1 MTVRALLVDDEA
13 PARSELRYLLQAHA
27 EVKVVGEAA
36 SAAEAIELTRE
47 LAYDVVFLDV
57 EMPGAIGLE
66 TAPHIH
72 ERPEP
77 PAIVFVTAHAEYAV
91 DAFAVEAFDYLLK
104 PVDPERLARVVERLR
119 ERSHENAVPVDKV
132 PVVAGGGTELLD
144 PDQIHYAHAEG
155 DYSRVHTYDRT
166 YLCTSSLGELE
177 GRLGSRF
184 ARIHRSYLVNLAKV
198 AGVRRASD
206 RFRLQLTDESRTELD
221 VVAAPV
227 ARGARAPRAS
237 RGVSGSRGT
246 HRSSRRPRRRAR
258 RARSAF
264 RRCDCDPHGD
274 VELVE
279 RSKAV
284 EVGHVVA
291 GVQPALQARLGEQR
305 AHGGSFRRVDRR
317 HHFEHE
323 AAPLRAQP
331 LGERV
336 GGNGFERP
344 ARGLSVG
351 CAPVV
356 ERRGQRLHLQVGP
369 AGRPGEPVEA
379 LGERGAAGPA
389 RARAGRRSA
398 GRRRRRSC
406 VQTRPCGRSMH
417 ATSPYEPRKPLEL
430 ALCLGGNTCVLRP
443 LDDRSEHAVDVQE
456 ERRPRGL
463 GGKRGERVHAP

>member
-1 MTVRALLVDDEA
+1 M
-13 PARSELRYLLQAHA
+13 
-27 EVKVVGEAA
+27 
-36 SAAEAIELTRE
+36 
-47 LAYDVVFLDV
+47 
-57 EMPGAIGLE
+57 
-66 TAPHIH
+66 
-72 ERPEP
+72 
-77 PAIVFVTAHAEYAV
+77 FVTAHAEYAV

-155 DYSRVHTYDRT
+155 DYSRVHTYDRA

-177 GRLGSRF
+177 DRLGPRF

-206 RFRLQLTDESRTELD
+206 RFRLQLADESRTELD
-221 VVAAPV
+221 V
-227 ARGARAPRAS
+227 
-237 RGVSGSRGT
+237 
-246 HRSSRRPRRRAR
+246 SRRQSREVRERLGHLEAFQDLEERIGRADDHVGEVAEL
-258 RARSAF
+258 ARSF
-264 RRCDCDPHGD
+264 RRCNCDPHGD

-291 GVQPALQARLGEQR
+291 GVQPALQARLGEER
-305 AHGGSFRRVDRR
+305 THGGSFRRVDRR
-317 HHFEHE
+317 HHFENE

-351 CAPVV
+351 CPPVV
-356 ERRGQRLHLQVGP
+356 ERRRQRLHLQVGP
-369 AGRPGEPVEA
+369 AGRPGERVEA
-379 LGERGAAGPA
+379 LGERERLRLQLEPVLSDVAQAVDA
-389 RARAGRRSA
+389 DDRRV
-398 GRRRRRSC
+398 R
-406 VQTRPCGRSMH
+406 TRPCGR
-417 ATSPYEPRKPLEL
+417 
-430 ALCLGGNTCVLRP
+430 
-443 LDDRSEHAVDVQE
+443 
-456 ERRPRGL
+456 
-463 GGKRGERVHAP
+463 